1 MLQSGRSGRVAIALA
16 AALAAASPA
25 AAQPAPAPTPPPP
38 APAPAPAPAQPDY
51 AAAKQH
57 YQAAEQAAAKGDHAT
72 AAREYGIAYD
82 ITKDPVLFYKIG
94 QSYERAGDCASAR
107 AYYGRYLKE
116 GNPSEEFKTKTEEA
130 MRVCGQAKGP
140 AAGTGENRTQGTGD
154 GTPETGTG
162 TPAAADREAVGA
174 VAAAP
179 RSLEEEEPSW
189 QRTAA
194 WTSVG
199 IALALVTTGAVL
211 GLSAASREEDV
222 QNLVDFRDAEG
233 QPATYTGATRERYN
247 DLISEGDRLES
258 LAVVAFAASGVA
270 AASAALFFVLDARAA
285 DADGATALRPTAGPD
300 GVGLSWG
307 GRF

>member
-1 MLQSGRSGRVAIALA
+1 MLLSGRVAIALA
-16 AALAAASPA
+16 VLLSAAPALA
-25 AAQPAPAPTPPPP
+25 QAPAG
-38 APAPAPAPAQPDY
+38 QPDY

-57 YQAAEQAAAKGDHAT
+57 YQAAEEASARGDHAT

-94 QSYERAGDCASAR
+94 QSYERAGDCTSAQV
-107 AYYGRYLKE
+107 YYGRYLKE

-130 MRVCGQAKGP
+130 MKACGQKPGP
-140 AAGTGENRTQGTGD
+140 ESGTSTGD
-154 GTPETGTG
+154 RTPEAGDRTPETAT
-162 TPAAADREAVGA
+162 TADRESVGA
-174 VAAAP
+174 VSAVP
-179 RSLEEEEPSW
+179 KSLEDEEPSW

-194 WTSVG
+194 WSSVG
-199 IALALVTTGAVL
+199 IAVALLTTGAVL

-222 QNLVDFRDAEG
+222 ANLIEFRDAEG
-233 QPATYTGATRERYN
+233 QPATYTGATRDRYK

-270 AASAALFFVLDARAA
+270 VASAALFFFLDARAEA
-285 DADGATALRPTAGPD
+285 DRDATALRPTAGPA
-300 GVGLSWG
+300 GVGLTWG

>member
-16 AALAAASPA
+16 AVLAAASPA
-25 AAQPAPAPTPPPP
+25 AAQPAPAPAPP
-38 APAPAPAPAQPDY
+38 ASAQPDY

-82 ITKDPVLFYKIG
+82 ITKDPVLFYKIA
-94 QSYERAGDCASAR
+94 QSYQQAGDCTSAR

-130 MRVCGQAKGP
+130 MRTCGQAQP
-140 AAGTGENRTQGTGD
+140 AQPEPQVGAAPPAGSQA
-154 GTPETGTG
+154 
-162 TPAAADREAVGA
+162 PAAASDQEAVGA
-174 VAAAP
+174 AAVSAPP

-189 QRTAA
+189 QKTAA

-199 IALALVTTGAVL
+199 IAVALVTTGAVL

-285 DADGATALRPTAGPD
+285 HADDLALRPTAGPG

>member
-1 MLQSGRSGRVAIALA
+1 MLLSGRVAIACAVLLSA
-16 AALAAASPA
+16 APALA
-25 AAQPAPAPTPPPP
+25 QPTPG
-38 APAPAPAPAQPDY
+38 QPDF

-57 YQAAEQAAAKGDHAT
+57 YQAAEDAVAKGDHAT

-82 ITKDPVLFYKIG
+82 ITKDPVLFFKIG
-94 QSYERAGDCASAR
+94 QSYDRAGDCASAN

-116 GNPSEEFKTKTEEA
+116 GNPSEDFKIKTEEA
-130 MRVCGQAKGP
+130 MKVCGQAKP
-140 AAGTGENRTQGTGD
+140 PPPEGTSTG
-154 GTPETGTG
+154 GRKPETGNRKPETAP
-162 TPAAADREAVGA
+162 PATDREAVGA
-174 VAAAP
+174 VAAP
-179 RSLEEEEPSW
+179 KSLDDEEPSW

-194 WTSVG
+194 WSSVG
-199 IALALVTTGAVL
+199 IAIALVTTGAVL

-222 QNLVDFRDAEG
+222 DNLIEFRDAEG

-270 AASAALFFVLDARAA
+270 AASAALFFVLDARASRR
-285 DADGATALRPTAGPD
+285 DETALRPTAGPA

>member
-1 MLQSGRSGRVAIALA
+1 MLLSGRVAIACAVLLSA
-16 AALAAASPA
+16 APALA
-25 AAQPAPAPTPPPP
+25 QPPPG
-38 APAPAPAPAQPDY
+38 QPDF

-57 YQAAEQAAAKGDHAT
+57 YQAAEDAVAKGDHAT

-82 ITKDPVLFYKIG
+82 ITKDPVLFFKIG
-94 QSYERAGDCASAR
+94 QSYDRAGDCASAEV
-107 AYYGRYLKE
+107 YYGRYLKE

-130 MRVCGQAKGP
+130 MKVCGQAKP
-140 AAGTGENRTQGTGD
+140 PEGTSTGD
-154 GTPETGTG
+154 RKPEAGNGKPETAPEAT
-162 TPAAADREAVGA
+162 DREAVGA
-174 VAAAP
+174 VQPQAP
-179 RSLEEEEPSW
+179 QSLDDEEPSW

-194 WTSVG
+194 WSSVG
-199 IALALVTTGAVL
+199 IAIALVTTGAVL

-222 QNLVDFRDAEG
+222 DNLIEFRDAEG

-270 AASAALFFVLDARAA
+270 AASAALFFVLDARASRREE
-285 DADGATALRPTAGPD
+285 TALRPTAGPA

>member
-1 MLQSGRSGRVAIALA
+1 MLLSGRVAIACAVLLSA
-16 AALAAASPA
+16 APALA
-25 AAQPAPAPTPPPP
+25 QPPPG
-38 APAPAPAPAQPDY
+38 QPDF

-57 YQAAEQAAAKGDHAT
+57 YQAAEDSAAKGDHAT

-94 QSYERAGDCASAR
+94 QSYDRAGDCSSAIV
-107 AYYGRYLKE
+107 YYGRYLKE
-116 GNPSEEFKTKTEEA
+116 GNPSEDFKTRTEEA
-130 MRVCGQAKGP
+130 MKVCGQAKP
-140 AAGTGENRTQGTGD
+140 PEGTSTGD
-154 GTPETGTG
+154 RKPEAGNRKPETAAETA
-162 TPAAADREAVGA
+162 PAADREAVGA
-174 VAAAP
+174 VAAP
-179 RSLEEEEPSW
+179 KSLEDEEPTW

-194 WTSVG
+194 WSSVG
-199 IALALVTTGAVL
+199 IAIALVTTGAVL

-222 QNLVDFRDAEG
+222 DNLIEFRDAEG
-233 QPATYTGATRERYN
+233 QPATYTGATRDRYN

-270 AASAALFFVLDARAA
+270 AASAALFFVLDARASRREE
-285 DADGATALRPTAGPD
+285 TALRPTAGPA

>member
-1 MLQSGRSGRVAIALA
+1 MLLSGRVAIACAVLLSA
-16 AALAAASPA
+16 APALA
-25 AAQPAPAPTPPPP
+25 QPTPG
-38 APAPAPAPAQPDY
+38 QPDF

-57 YQAAEQAAAKGDHAT
+57 YQAAEDASAKGDHAT
-72 AAREYGIAYD
+72 AAREYGVAYD
-82 ITKDPVLFYKIG
+82 ITKDPVLFFKIG
-94 QSYERAGDCASAR
+94 QSYDRAGDCASAQV
-107 AYYGRYLKE
+107 YYGRYLKE
-116 GNPSEEFKTKTEEA
+116 GNPSEEFKTRTEEA
-130 MRVCGQAKGP
+130 MRVCGQARP
-140 AAGTGENRTQGTGD
+140 PEAEQPD
-154 GTPETGTG
+154 GTSTGGGKQETGNRKPETA
-162 TPAAADREAVGA
+162 PVADREAVGA
-174 VAAAP
+174 VVAP

-194 WTSVG
+194 WSSVG
-199 IALALVTTGAVL
+199 IAIALVTTGAVL

-222 QNLVDFRDAEG
+222 DNLIEFRDAEG
-233 QPATYTGATRERYN
+233 QPATYTGATRDRYK

-285 DADGATALRPTAGPD
+285 RRDETALRPTAGPA